1 VFVSDSFPF
10 FDSHEF
16 NPSVSVFLNV
26 SDDATNENEIGLIVG
41 IVSSLM
47 IVIICFI
54 VFLIVIKIRKQK
66 DKSVDILYQ
75 DFTLDD
81 DDQTSIITVTATCA
95 VSEDTLPTQLLSD
108 IHRSDICDQSTLDG
122 L

>member
-1 VFVSDSFPF
+1 
-10 FDSHEF
+10 
-16 NPSVSVFLNV
+16 LNV
-26 SDDATNENEIGLIVG
+26 SDDATNDPEIGLIVG

-54 VFLIVIKIRKQK
+54 VFLIVRKIRKQK
-66 DKSVDILYQ
+66 QNEKENEKQKDILYE

-95 VSEDTLPTQLLSD
+95 ISEDTFPTQLLSV
-108 IHRSDICDQSTLDG
+108 IHPSDFCDQSTVDG

>member
-1 VFVSDSFPF
+1 
-10 FDSHEF
+10 
-16 NPSVSVFLNV
+16 LNV
-26 SDDATNENEIGLIVG
+26 SDDATNDPEIGLIVG

-54 VFLIVIKIRKQK
+54 VFLIVKKIRKQIQNENEK
-66 DKSVDILYQ
+66 EKEKEKEEQKDILYE

-95 VSEDTLPTQLLSD
+95 ISEDTLPTQLLSV
-108 IHRSDICDQSTLDG
+108 IHPSDFCDQSTVDDLSLLTNGD
-122 L
+122 LQH